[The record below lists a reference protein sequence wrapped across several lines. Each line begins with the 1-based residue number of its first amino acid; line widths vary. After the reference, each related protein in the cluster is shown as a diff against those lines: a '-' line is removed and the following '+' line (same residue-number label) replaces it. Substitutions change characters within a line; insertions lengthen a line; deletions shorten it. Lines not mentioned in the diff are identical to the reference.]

1 MRFEGR
7 ARRIGG
13 SLLVAWLLLQ
23 ARAWSFPGVIVGKD
37 GSPRKVHTTH
47 EVMMLKD
54 DVSVITVMVDYEGP
68 IDSFA
73 VLMPVPQ
80 DVTLQRVQAV
90 KREFLSRLEQLSAP
104 RYHAFYE
111 KDPCEPGQVEQDW
124 DVRYEA
130 NESGFLA
137 PSFMPPPERNWI
149 VSNEISMATKPVFKR
164 NESEFRFQLLQYQ
177 EPSALEAWLLARGY
191 RASPEALSSLAR
203 GLEGRKKLLVAEV
216 NAERAELV
224 GNGGLQLGGIR
235 YFTRESVNRI
245 DATLGLS
252 NSAGVQDL
260 FVYVLHPSQRYQ
272 AKNYPNAF
280 LPSNV
285 GVEPSA
291 EERVAPLYNALFD
304 AKLAKAPEGF
314 VTEFVWPTYGCGE
327 PCPNAPLTLYELM
340 SLGGDVMEAQ
350 FIPKGARFPDPGP
363 ESNEEKQEFELHLL
377 DKSPAERAKA
387 RIEHQQDR
395 RELARRRAVIAR
407 QRYMMTRLH
416 YRFDRNALPR
426 DIELTAAEP
435 IQGGI
440 GIPQGSQGSLF
451 TGTRPA
457 QESRFQMRFVS
468 LFAWTKGFQCS
479 APARWRWGR
488 RWKSLD
494 AVRRKVWLAEDLP
507 RNGRDQ
513 SILAQLIRTPL
524 AELGLA
530 PAPTP
535 PPTAAAAPTSSTKHS
550 GCSLA
555 GPGSTSNVATFSAL
569 IIALSAIGRR
579 RRRSRSARTN

>member
-13 SLLVAWLLLQ
+13 SLLVAGLLLQ
-23 ARAWSFPGVIVGKD
+23 APAWCFPGVIVGKD
-37 GSPRKVHTTH
+37 DSPRKVHTTH

-54 DVSVITVMVDYEGP
+54 DVSVITVMVDYDGP
-68 IDSFA
+68 INSFA
-73 VLMPVPQ
+73 VLMPVPA
-80 DVTLQRVQAV
+80 DVTLERVQAV

-130 NESGFLA
+130 NEPGFLA
-137 PSFMPPPERNWI
+137 PSFMPPPERNWT
-149 VSNEISMATKPVFKR
+149 VSNEIGIATKPVFKR
-164 NESEFRFQLLQYQ
+164 NESEFHFQLLQYQ
-177 EPSALEAWLLARGY
+177 EPVALEAWLLARGY
-191 RASPEALSSLAR
+191 RASPEALSTLAR
-203 GLEGRKKLLVAEV
+203 GLEARKKLLVAEV
-216 NAERAELV
+216 NTERAELL

-235 YFTRESVNRI
+235 YFTRESASKT
-245 DATLGLS
+245 DTTLGLL

-260 FVYVLHPSQRYQ
+260 FLYVLHPSQRYQ
-272 AKNYPNAF
+272 ARNYQNVF

-285 GVEPSA
+285 GVESSA

-304 AKLAKAPEGF
+304 AKLAKVPEGF

-350 FIPKGARFPDPGP
+350 FVPKGARFLDPGP

-377 DKSPAERAKA
+377 DKSPIERAKA

-395 RELARRRAVIAR
+395 KELARRRALIAR
-407 QRYMMTRLH
+407 QRYVMTRLH
-416 YRFDRNALPR
+416 YRYDRNTLPR
-426 DIELTAAEP
+426 DIELAATDP

-451 TGTRPA
+451 TGTQPA
-457 QESRFQMRFVS
+457 RENRFQMRFVS
-468 LFAWTKGFQCS
+468 VFAWTKGFQCS

-507 RNGRDQ
+507 RNGRDK

-535 PPTAAAAPTSSTKHS
+535 PHTITAAQASSTKHS
-550 GCSLA
+550 GCALA
-555 GPGSTSNVATFSAL
+555 GSGNTSKTTTFSAL
-569 IIALSAIGRR
+569 LIALSAMRR
-579 RRRSRSARTN
+579 RRRPTAST